1 MYVEY
6 VFLTNWA
13 VNTASLMLATSF
25 AGYDAKT
32 SEMLA
37 GAAFIA
43 GDALIGFDGI
53 AAGALRLVFAVIG
66 CRFAT
71 LEKPP
76 AVTVSVFFLFVLFS
90 AAVNGTAYT
99 LSLKFPEL
107 RRTFFSAV
115 LATAVIVVAAISELL
130 SYLVFKRKSVTDFV
144 YDVRI
149 KSENS
154 EIETRAYY
162 DSGNTMRENGLPV
175 IILSEKFAEKH
186 NISGQKSVFVST
198 VTGVKRL
205 RASPLEIEVYFD
217 GGANK
222 VYETFG
228 AIADTDVKADVILH
242 SCMRED

>member
-25 AGYDAKT
+25 AGKEART
-32 SEMLA
+32 AEILA

-43 GDALIGFDGI
+43 SDAFIGFGGI
-53 AAGALRLVFAVIG
+53 GAGALRLLFAAVG

-71 LEKPP
+71 IEEPP
-76 AVTVSVFFLFVLFS
+76 VASVSVFFLFVLFS

-99 LSLKFPEL
+99 LSVKFPAL
-107 RRTFFSAV
+107 RKNFFSAA
-115 LATAVIVVAAISELL
+115 LATSVIVVAAISELL
-130 SYLVFKRKSVTDFV
+130 SYLVYKRKSVSDFV

-149 KSENS
+149 TSENS
-154 EIETRAYY
+154 EIETRAFY

-175 IILSEKFAEKH
+175 IILSEKFAKKH
-186 NISGQKSVFVST
+186 NINAKKSLFVST

-205 RASPLEIEVYFD
+205 RASPLKIKVYFD
-217 GGANK
+217 GGANR

-228 AIADTDVKADVILH
+228 AVADTDVKADVILH